1 MRVLVLTCGA
11 SGLIYTD
18 VLLRVLKDQVEI
30 ELMYSPNAEVV
41 AKYEGIDINR
51 RKEYAKIHPYSLS
64 APPCSGSYRL
74 DVTIAMPCSVK
85 TMCSAAYG
93 IVSDPISRALFV
105 SLKERRRTIIVFR
118 ETPLTLSMT
127 ECIRRLLLEGAIVT
141 PASPGFYIGIKSL
154 EEAVKFFVQ
163 RVLDRAGININ
174 IVRRRG
180 EEQS

>member
-1 MRVLVLTCGA
+1 MKVLVLACGA

-18 VLLRVLKDQVEI
+18 KLLRVLRDKVEL

-41 AKYEGIDINR
+41 ARYEGVDIAK
-51 RKEYAKIHPYSLS
+51 RKNYAKVHPYSLS

-105 SLKERRRTIIVFR
+105 SLKERRRTVIVFR
-118 ETPLTLSMT
+118 ETPLTLSMI
-127 ECIRRLLLEGAIVT
+127 ECIKRLLLEGAIVT

-154 EEAVKFFVQ
+154 DEAVGFFVQ
-163 RVLDRAGININ
+163 RVLDRAGIR
-174 IVRRRG
+174 VEVSRRRG